1 MKAHIKY
8 IGSSVM
14 AGGGL
19 SAVHNGEKII
29 IAGLIIQIIFFGFF
43 IATCALFHK
52 HIKKS
57 PTEQSLELNSTWRKH
72 LYILY
77 AANLLIMIR
86 SVFRLIEYA
95 MGNNGYLLRHEVFLY
110 VFDGLLM
117 LLVMITL
124 NVIHPSGL
132 ISHKTKRTEM
142 NALP

>member
-8 IGSSVM
+8 IGSGVM
-14 AGGGL
+14 ASGGL
-19 SAVHNGEKII
+19 LAIHNGKKIV

-43 IATCALFHK
+43 ITTCVLFHK

-86 SVFRLIEYA
+86 SVFQLIKYA
-95 MGNNGYLLRHEVFLY
+95 MGNNGYLLQHEVFLY

-124 NVIHPSGL
+124 NIIHPSGL

>member
-1 MKAHIKY
+1 MKAHVKY
-8 IGSSVM
+8 IGGGVM

-19 SAVHNGEKII
+19 SAVHNGEKIV
-29 IAGLIIQIIFFGFF
+29 IAGLIIQIVFFGFF

-52 HIKKS
+52 RIKKS

-72 LYILY
+72 LHILY

-86 SVFRLIEYA
+86 SVFRLIKYA